1 MSCFLSIQLKK
12 AYFIMILHLIQK
24 FQNELFLEL
33 RTFSYRL
40 DLSTEVLYL
49 MIVLDLVSGSEYK
62 FGCDLGSAL
71 FILDLLVEYFGPG

>member
-1 MSCFLSIQLKK
+1 
-12 AYFIMILHLIQK
+12 MILHLIQK

-49 MIVLDLVSGSEYK
+49 MIVLDLVSGS
-62 FGCDLGSAL
+62 GN
-71 FILDLLVEYFGPG
+71 